1 MTTPHEKTKNI
12 LREKLE
18 CAENVIAAMMNECAL
33 SPDDK
38 IDLLLLNI
46 QERIK
51 NVGVSDN
58 DELSQLE
65 DVYVN
70 LIVGVIAQDMLTE
83 GDEISL
89 LIAAIGKRLDNLDL
103 YLEQLEKGPL
113 KGPF

>member
-1 MTTPHEKTKNI
+1 MTTPREKTKNI
-12 LREKLE
+12 LGDKLNR
-18 CAENVIAAMMNECAL
+18 AENLIADVLNEYAL

-46 QERIK
+46 QQRIK

-58 DELSQLE
+58 DELTELE
-65 DVYVN
+65 DIYVN
-70 LIVGVIAQDMLTE
+70 LIVGVISQDMLTA

-89 LIAAIGKRLDNLDL
+89 LIAAIRKRLDNLDL
-103 YLEQLEKGPL
+103 YIEQLEKGTL

>member
-1 MTTPHEKTKNI
+1 MTTPREKAKNI
-12 LREKLE
+12 LCEKLDR
-18 CAENVIAAMMNECAL
+18 AENVIAGVMNECAL

-51 NVGVSDN
+51 NVGASDN
-58 DELSQLE
+58 YELAQLE
-65 DVYVN
+65 DIYVN
-70 LIVGVIAQDMLTE
+70 LIVGVMSQDMLDA

-89 LIAAIGKRLDNLDL
+89 LIAAIRKRIDNLDL
-103 YLEQLEKGPL
+103 YFEQLEKGTL